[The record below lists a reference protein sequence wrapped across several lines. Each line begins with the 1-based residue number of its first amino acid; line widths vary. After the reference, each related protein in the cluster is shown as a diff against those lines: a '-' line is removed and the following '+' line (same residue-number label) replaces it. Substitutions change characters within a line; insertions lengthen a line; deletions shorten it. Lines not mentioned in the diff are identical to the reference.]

1 MLEQEEAGASA
12 SQEPLIARLVQSII
26 FWLLPIWF
34 FAALNV
40 AIWIYA
46 LALCWL
52 VRPSRR

>member
-1 MLEQEEAGASA
+1 MLEQEDGASA
-12 SQEPLIARLVQSII
+12 SQEPLIARLVESII
-26 FWLLPIWF
+26 FCLLPIWF
-34 FAALNV
+34 FAALYV